1 MHTVAVDIAIQGDL
15 AKAPASHFHT
25 VVPFHD
31 LLTIWFSYGQNLW
44 NSAFRILVYSIRFP
58 CLCIHRLSLFGRET
72 RPFLFSKN
80 YLFLGATI
88 ASSTTLFFLKQ
99 RKHLRCVRDSNPW
112 PPAWLPMKESNF
124 LNCHLTTSPTR
135 RHYWIEQQST
145 RYGSYDF
152 WNGLL
157 HYTGR
162 YSNQLN

>member
-1 MHTVAVDIAIQGDL
+1 MHTAVVDIAIQGDS
-15 AKAPASHFHT
+15 AKASASHFHT

-44 NSAFRILVYSIRFP
+44 SSAFRILVYSIRFP

-80 YLFLGATI
+80 YWFWGRQSPAPPLYFEKIEKTNAVCTGLEPVTSCVAPNGRI
-88 ASSTTLFFLKQ
+88 ELPQLPIDNFFNQKTY
-99 RKHLRCVRDSNPW
+99 R
-112 PPAWLPMKESNF
+112 
-124 LNCHLTTSPTR
+124 
-135 RHYWIEQQST
+135 IERQST

-162 YSNQLN
+162 HSNHLN

>member
-44 NSAFRILVYSIRFP
+44 SSAFRILVYSIRFP

-80 YLFLGATI
+80 YWFWGRQSPA
-88 ASSTTLFFLKQ
+88 
-99 RKHLRCVRDSNPW
+99 
-112 PPAWLPMKESNF
+112 PPLYFEKIEKTNAVCTGLEPV
-124 LNCHLTTSPTR
+124 TSAV
-135 RHYWIEQQST
+135 
-145 RYGSYDF
+145 
-152 WNGLL
+152 
-157 HYTGR
+157 TGR
-162 YSNQLN
+162 RSNQLNYQALLFVTLLRHWDWIISHLSVFVHTFKTE